1 MGGKYI
7 PVATKKLRVAANSK
21 NLEFLTNPVQVSE
34 TKCFQN
40 ITILL
45 SYLTLNSQVK
55 EKNTL
60 PIKTEMKDQTKERN
74 RSSRL
79 LKNSVRG
86 PNKAIDSKY
95 LEDSTDGELMMP
107 INTPRKTKSQSV
119 NTRLSKRNNQK
130 SAASPG
136 PKNYSISGPAYSD
149 EAKSSVLGSL
159 ELYKDWEEPEWL
171 DCSKPGPSS
180 NSARMSI
187 FEQIEG
193 TGKQE
198 MAAGRNTSNKVKRT
212 YLAKRVGKENTMGND
227 VLDGILSQDECGEN
241 RDTPTAEINEC
252 TCGQQSAIEQLQSD
266 NSAMKKQIQRLKQA
280 LREATNRC
288 FKLTDTLNSKVFGD
302 PHKEIFTEVEGYPSR
317 EQLIAFSDQGIKSDY
332 TFVRL
337 LMEELW
343 PNGYVN
349 RSVSGRSSN
358 NPLGRPRRVAVNNP
372 SVELPTNTVKRV
384 PLEPEKVKYIRDRLL
399 EHRIY
404 RGDSPAAANIWAD
417 ESSSI
422 MRRILAYYGKK

>member
-79 LKNSVRG
+79 LKKSVRG

-95 LEDSTDGELMMP
+95 LEDSTDGELMMSK
-107 INTPRKTKSQSV
+107 NTPRKTKSQSV

-149 EAKSSVLGSL
+149 EASL
-159 ELYKDWEEPEWL
+159 
-171 DCSKPGPSS
+171 SF
-180 NSARMSI
+180 I
-187 FEQIEG
+187 
-193 TGKQE
+193 
-198 MAAGRNTSNKVKRT
+198 
-212 YLAKRVGKENTMGND
+212 
-227 VLDGILSQDECGEN
+227 GIL
-241 RDTPTAEINEC
+241 
-252 TCGQQSAIEQLQSD
+252 
-266 NSAMKKQIQRLKQA
+266 
-280 LREATNRC
+280 
-288 FKLTDTLNSKVFGD
+288 
-302 PHKEIFTEVEGYPSR
+302 
-317 EQLIAFSDQGIKSDY
+317 
-332 TFVRL
+332 
-337 LMEELW
+337 
-343 PNGYVN
+343 
-349 RSVSGRSSN
+349 
-358 NPLGRPRRVAVNNP
+358 
-372 SVELPTNTVKRV
+372 
-384 PLEPEKVKYIRDRLL
+384 
-399 EHRIY
+399 
-404 RGDSPAAANIWAD
+404 
-417 ESSSI
+417 
-422 MRRILAYYGKK
+422 